1 MSFEN
6 FPYSNF
12 HDMNLDWIINQWLEM
27 KKSFTTYE
35 QAFKDLKEFV
45 DGYFNN
51 LDVQKEINKKLDS
64 MASDGTLSN
73 LIAPFINNNS
83 LPIMVDSIEKMINNE
98 KIYVLSTNG
107 HIYYYNGTAFYDS
120 GLVYGEYPTGTYVD
134 AGNNFLFASTYE
146 NVLPDAN
153 APKFNSYY
161 VYFSSN
167 DVATGKFTK
176 NLPNIGKLTGLL
188 FSTKTISDY
197 SGCLQLFYDFNN
209 YNIYARQNTGSNNW
223 NEWKIIANETP
234 TGTYVDAGNN
244 FLFASTYENV
254 LPDANAPKFNSYYV
268 YFSSNDVATGKFTK
282 NLPNI
287 GKLTGLLFSTKTIS
301 DYSGC
306 LQLFYDFN
314 NYNIY
319 ARQNT
324 GSNNWN
330 EWKLF
335 NSENKIIHV
344 GNGYEYN
351 SFSKALINTYENGG
365 NATIIVHNKNYN
377 IVEEFKEIF
386 GNDYWNTFSR
396 NSKYYTGLPI
406 GNGIKIIGD
415 KGANIIFNNPIPDN
429 VLIDTD
435 FSIIKTQN
443 NNNYIENKII
453 GLTFTANKIHYIL
466 HVELNGEKIDYN
478 IEIKDCTFNIDNSQI
493 DGSWN
498 RAVAIGCGA
507 SLYSNYII
515 ANNTI
520 NCVFPVTPAT
530 RASIVFHDASGN
542 GDCYCSV
549 VGNVSN
555 GTIRAQSFGEKIGK
569 CLVNIHGNKFGYPMD
584 LIKDNVVINEWN
596 NTIG

>member
-12 HDMNLDWIINQWLEM
+12 HDMNLDWIINQWLKME
-27 KKSFTTYE
+27 KSFATYE

-51 LDVQKEINKKLDS
+51 LDVQEEINKKLDS
-64 MASDGTLSN
+64 MASNGTLSN

-107 HIYYYNGTAFYDS
+107 HIYYYNGSAFYDS
-120 GLVYGEYPTGTYVD
+120 GLVYG
-134 AGNNFLFASTYE
+134 
-146 NVLPDAN
+146 
-153 APKFNSYY
+153 
-161 VYFSSN
+161 
-167 DVATGKFTK
+167 
-176 NLPNIGKLTGLL
+176 
-188 FSTKTISDY
+188 
-197 SGCLQLFYDFNN
+197 
-209 YNIYARQNTGSNNW
+209 
-223 NEWKIIANETP
+223 ETP

-287 GKLTGLLFSTKTIS
+287 GELTGLLFSTKTIS

-324 GSNNWN
+324 GNNNWN

-335 NSENKIIHV
+335 NSTNKIIHV
-344 GNGYEYN
+344 GNGYEYS

-365 NATIIVHNKNYN
+365 NATIIVHNKNYD

-386 GNDYWNTFSR
+386 GNDYWDTFSR

-466 HVELNGEKIDYN
+466 HVELNGEDIDYN

-493 DGSWN
+493 NGSWN

-520 NCVFPVTPAT
+520 NCVFPPTPSTKA
-530 RASIVFHDASGN
+530 AIVFHDASGN
-542 GDCYCSV
+542 GNCYCSII
-549 VGNVSN
+549 GNISN
-555 GTIRAQSFGEKIGK
+555 GTVRAQSFGEKIGK
-569 CLVNIHGNKFGYPMD
+569 CLVNIHDNKFGYAMD